1 MGTAKVSDV
10 MSLFPGASP
19 INDLKGAAAGS
30 ADEFA
35 KAINDAAS
43 KTAPVAGGNATEA
56 VKQAPKSTRP
66 VQKTD
71 NADAERVLRDN
82 VSDGKGESTVKTDKP
97 TGEEID
103 SKVNEKIDTVRDAIK
118 EKLGVTDEELED
130 AMTKMGLVPMDLL
143 NADNLKGLMLEL
155 SGEQDPLAL
164 ITNETLLTNI
174 TEVTELVTEV
184 STELFE
190 ELGITVEDIKDML
203 DTAKDTAGVPVEMAE
218 VSGEISEDTEDPDDN
233 GGVRIEVT
241 RRDDTDEAH
250 ITKGSTAESAS
261 LDRKAAQI
269 MNDRKQEDGMQNAMT
284 GQNFTAQSVDAEPVV
299 QAAPEFTPS
308 YVDAEDVLSQVTD
321 RIKVEIGEDQTSMEL
336 QLHPASL
343 GTVNLQI
350 NSNGGV
356 VTAHLLVQNEAVKS
370 ALESQLVQLLQTFEE
385 QGQKVEAIEVSV
397 AGYDLDRSLNQGGD
411 TGNGERNERRAE
423 GVARTSRRRLNLNE
437 LNEEDFEELTEEE
450 QLAAELM
457 TANGTSVDFKA

>member
-10 MSLFPGASP
+10 MSLFPGVSAV
-19 INDLKGAAAGS
+19 NDLKAGT
-30 ADEFA
+30 AGNAEDFA
-35 KAINDAAS
+35 KAISDAAS
-43 KTAPVAGGNATEA
+43 KTAPVSGANTAEA

-71 NADAERVLRDN
+71 NADTGRVRRDDVAE
-82 VSDGKGESTVKTDKP
+82 SKGESPMKAEGPNK
-97 TGEEID
+97 EELD
-103 SKVNEKIDTVRDAIK
+103 SKVNEKLDTIRDAIK
-118 EKLGVTDEELED
+118 EKLGVTDEEIED
-130 AMTKMGLVPMDLL
+130 AMTQMGLVPIDLL
-143 NADNLKGLMLEL
+143 NVDNLKGLMLEL
-155 SGEQDPLAL
+155 SGEQDPMAL

-174 TEVTELVTEV
+174 TEVTELITEV
-184 STELFE
+184 NNELFE
-190 ELGITVEDIKDML
+190 EFGISVEDIKDIL
-203 DTAKDTAGVPVEMAE
+203 NTAEAEAVIPAEEAEVPVE
-218 VSGEISEDTEDPDDN
+218 IREDADDE

-241 RRDDTDEAH
+241 RKDDTNEPH
-250 ITKGSTAESAS
+250 ITNGSTAESAS

-284 GQNFTAQSVDAEPVV
+284 GQNFTAQSVDTEPVV

-370 ALESQLVQLLQTFEE
+370 ALEGQLVQLLQTFEE

-397 AGYDLDRSLNQGGD
+397 AGYDLDRSLNQGGG
-411 TGNGERNERRAE
+411 TGNGERDERRTE

-450 QLAAELM
+450 QLAAEMM